1 MKINVT
7 SVDYAPPE
15 LEGQTPFHVELL
27 RKIPG
32 SDRPDYWLGVAA
44 QPIRWLKEGREV
56 QVTHI
61 VVSARWQG
69 TQIGPGMKQMPI
81 GIAYVTDSSILD
93 DSFLDFKKC
102 AYVAIGVADELQPTS
117 ER

>member
-7 SVDYAPPE
+7 SVDHAPSE
-15 LEGQTPFHVELL
+15 LEGRTPFHVELM

-56 QVTHI
+56 QVTRI
-61 VVSARWQG
+61 VVSAPWQG
-69 TQIGPGMKQMPI
+69 TQVGPGMKQMPI

-93 DSFLDFKKC
+93 DSFLDFKEC
-102 AYVAIGVADELQPTS
+102 AHVAIGVADELQPTS